1 MTLSATNARCALG
14 SGGRRLQSGRHYNYA
29 FRQTQPD
36 HFREFTGRFPQRS
49 SSRPSTT
56 RWGRP
61 TKGLISNYRAHV
73 VSPKAYHDLTN
84 DSRWTPFVGVGA
96 SLTRA
101 DLRNSRR
108 LLHNTLLQ
116 RCQQMELSSN
126 VANRHYSLVES
137 NWTNRLRRRPI
148 RPLDRFLVCQPY
160 CRPLWPSLQ
169 V

>member
-1 MTLSATNARCALG
+1 MLVVLSVRVADGCRVGVTTITPFARPNQTILG
-14 SGGRRLQSGRHYNYA
+14 SSPGA
-29 FRQTQPD
+29 
-36 HFREFTGRFPQRS
+36 FPQRS

-116 RCQQMELSSN
+116 RCQQMDLSSN